1 MSCISSLVS
10 FNVSHN
16 LLITEAAIGAL
27 DLVADVGKRV
37 GNTSDGPKF
46 RPFLPLF

>member
-1 MSCISSLVS
+1 M
-10 FNVSHN
+10 
-16 LLITEAAIGAL
+16 TEAAIAVFGF
-27 DLVADVGKRV
+27 VAEVGKRV